1 MDLRHFDPAKL
12 GSVPREWLS
21 PAKMA
26 LSIFFDFFKTLY
38 LHQKHIFCKSGNV
51 KLLGLV
57 CFMILRR
64 KIYYTTICFFKRF
77 VFNFSLNFWLLR
89 ANLWKHWQSCKIPQK
104 KRNFMK
110 KLFLYR
116 RTPIQNLY
124 FKRKSKKTL
133 FSAFNCFAQIYGNT
147 DRAAK

>member
-57 CFMILRR
+57 CFIILRR
-64 KIYYTTICFFKRF
+64 KIYYTTICFFKSF
-77 VFNFSLNFWLLR
+77 VFNFSLNSRISSACSLQTRFQR
-89 ANLWKHWQSCKIPQK
+89 RQKIFLPFLNFRQISAATK
-104 KRNFMK
+104 GNELYCSSILIYICGYYSRN
-110 KLFLYR
+110 
-116 RTPIQNLY
+116 
-124 FKRKSKKTL
+124 
-133 FSAFNCFAQIYGNT
+133 
-147 DRAAK
+147 

>member
-1 MDLRHFDPAKL
+1 MCFCRLGPVQQQKTNPQRESKVSPAAMDLRHFDPAKL

-57 CFMILRR
+57 CFIILNR
-64 KIYYTTICFFKRF
+64 KIFITTLCF
-77 VFNFSLNFWLLR
+77 L
-89 ANLWKHWQSCKIPQK
+89 QK
-104 KRNFMK
+104 SV
-110 KLFLYR
+110 LVE
-116 RTPIQNLY
+116 I
-124 FKRKSKKTL
+124 
-133 FSAFNCFAQIYGNT
+133 
-147 DRAAK
+147 